1 MGGHSGWPW
10 TVDAAFTPALDP
22 SAAGL
27 TLEFSNPF
35 GNGVI
40 HTTVDLPSVGDP
52 VNHGD
57 VPPSPVQICVR

>member
-1 MGGHSGWPW
+1 MWERVITNPRTALRPPW

-27 TLEFSNPF
+27 ALEFPNPF

-40 HTTVDLPSVGDP
+40 HATVDLPPVGDP
-52 VNHGD
+52 GQ
-57 VPPSPVQICVR
+57 PR